1 MYDFKNID
9 EDGFT
14 FGDLALSVMS
24 AAVRLFG
31 FVLML
36 FGLWIAFMVMWEAL
50 DLYEDP
56 KRIEQLAMQI
66 ERGSNVDASL
76 SNVSS
81 ELVTKSGDEAKP
93 VSRST
98 DKKNKDIRVSYF
110 FAWAIAI
117 LLLMLIA
124 RISLGAI
131 KTGGEL
137 VLYDVQI
144 KRFAKELAKESMRMQ
159 K

>member
-14 FGDLALSVMS
+14 FGDLMLSLLS
-24 AAVRLFG
+24 SAVRLFG

-36 FGLWIAFMVMWEAL
+36 FGLWVAVMVMWEAL
-50 DLYEDP
+50 ELYEDP
-56 KRIEQLAMQI
+56 KRIEQLAQHI
-66 ERGSNVDASL
+66 EQGSNVDSSL
-76 SNVSS
+76 SSVSS
-81 ELVTKSGDEAKP
+81 KLTSKASDANTQIEK
-93 VSRST
+93 RRNN
-98 DKKNKDIRVSYF
+98 KNNDIRVSYF

-117 LLLMLIA
+117 LLLLLIA
-124 RISLGAI
+124 RIALGAI

-144 KRFAKELAKESMRMQ
+144 KRFAKELAKESMRIQ

>member
-14 FGDLALSVMS
+14 FGELALAVMS

-36 FGLWIAFMVMWEAL
+36 FGLWVAFMVMWEAL

-56 KRIEQLAMQI
+56 KRIEQLATHI
-66 ERGSNVDASL
+66 EHGSNVDASL

-81 ELVTKSGDEAKP
+81 ELVKN
-93 VSRST
+93 ST
-98 DKKNKDIRVSYF
+98 QTNNSNSKKNKDIRVSYF

-124 RISLGAI
+124 RIALGAI